1 MIIPLFDDP
10 KFDSIAIVDWYLNP
24 RCTPRNKGFYE
35 VFNKRKLVECP
46 VIAMSCK
53 NTSVHQTRVQK
64 HMQEFS
70 LLLVLLSNHQ
80 MVTSCFHIDIVFST
94 ETNLSWSISI
104 GDVIQGSWKKKHT
117 PSHTHMRT
125 WGWDHSSL
133 RSLSCHVNTH
143 QYTKCIM

>member
-104 GDVIQGSWKKKHT
+104 GDVIQGSWKKTKTNLKKKKHHT
-117 PSHTHMRT
+117 LTHTHENLGLGSFIPPVIVM
-125 WGWDHSSL
+125 
-133 RSLSCHVNTH
+133 SC
-143 QYTKCIM
+143 